1 MPPCQPC
8 RVILKHYPR
17 DPQLH
22 RMHCET
28 CPHCAARLV
37 QKIQRLFTWPKERKV
52 AECRQVLTD
61 WTRHGHSEVLIRK
74 LAKQDAWAVAD
85 VAPLARQNK
94 K

>member
-28 CPHCAARLV
+28 CPQCGARLI
-37 QKIQRLFTWPKERKV
+37 QRIQRLFTWPKERKV
-52 AECRQVLTD
+52 AACQQVLTD
-61 WTRHGHSEVLIRK
+61 WTRQGHPEALIRR
-74 LAKQDAWAVAD
+74 LAKADAWAVAD
-85 VAPLARQNK
+85 AASLARQNK